1 MVATDIKKRKRP
13 SYVCTNCKKK
23 KIRCDK
29 DLPCGQCV
37 RAECASSCVFEV
49 SENNR
54 IEKKS
59 PPSMPYM
66 VSAKRPLEFKKS
78 EKVSRNG
85 NQNQE
90 EEATS
95 ELAMLKN
102 KIREIEQ
109 KLQNNEEN
117 TQQPLPHIRDRNV
130 YIPVQTN
137 GNRSNFS
144 SVQLPLNFKR
154 DSMSIPSIT
163 SSEPRFPFDMS
174 NGTSSSPSSFQLPGI
189 FGKDP
194 LVQLPPLKSNAHSSA
209 STSSSHSTSATSL
222 LGSPKNQSVSSNSP
236 ISEPCYVD
244 VHALTGKNPYRNH
257 NDVINFYANYTSI
270 HEKDSL
276 RRINFGPFAWA
287 TLMRRDLGLS
297 ILWDYIVETN
307 DKNAASHN
315 TAVFSSNK
323 AINSYVNSSG
333 NNPDMAFEKRALEA
347 DGYDDLLS
355 YERRKQ
361 MIAKK
366 SKINQN
372 TLPLG
377 LTFYDG
383 NLDRELQLIDK
394 IKIILPKKKVIWLLV
409 RRFFTKLY
417 PYLPYV
423 DEVYFKTAI
432 SIIIGEFSLEN
443 EPITNLR
450 VEKRLDLAHVGIL
463 LIMLRLSYLS
473 LFSNKNSINER
484 NLNSEAPC
492 ADKEVQYLLSNP
504 INFETID
511 VAQLCLDQ
519 FQLLRRANVTVFQLA
534 MFMRIYHTY
543 APEDGDGA
551 DGGDSQVMTSMLIQ
565 MGYSL
570 GFHREPTKFKDA
582 CNDRKINHLAR
593 KIWLYL
599 VVSDIYQA
607 QSFGNPLNID
617 PNSFDTKVPWYE
629 AGSENIVDTN
639 RDKLVTA
646 SFFHCA
652 SGTFAL
658 REILDRVLDVKNG
671 VNMAE
676 LCKLLSNHELS
687 MVETFGT
694 LEECLKPEQI
704 PGAESTLNMKV
715 KFYLSLKAFYISI
728 YFHLYHFYEHRDIEL
743 CYFYVKKLILIAIG
757 DIMPNYYALLGEN
770 ESVFALVVNPT
781 LELVIHRTI
790 EILLACIV
798 RVNFN
803 IHNAKDN
810 ADHDKNMQVDKA
822 YRHAFN
828 TMCRLSSAMTRCAE
842 VAISA
847 ILKISNRYYYAWRI
861 TKSQTYL
868 LKAVTSIGFYSSNY
882 RIAQDYGLCLMAFGV
897 EMMEELTTIC
907 ECTLLKLKC
916 ELTNDECGFNPKSS
930 VANDIARSA
939 QNSDTLGFPPL
950 ISSHAHPTPMW
961 DKEHTPYDFRVD
973 YVNNQEVD
981 NLWLNML
988 ALKQDSNIDGGTLL
1002 YQNAD
1007 NTFADG
1013 KNEDDSKN
1021 ASRWNLAPEQGIE
1034 FDIFRNLGFD
1044 RLFQGSE

>member
-1 MVATDIKKRKRP
+1 
-13 SYVCTNCKKK
+13 
-23 KIRCDK
+23 
-29 DLPCGQCV
+29 
-37 RAECASSCVFEV
+37 
-49 SENNR
+49 
-54 IEKKS
+54 
-59 PPSMPYM
+59 MPYV
-66 VSAKRPLEFKKS
+66 VSAKRPLEFKES
-78 EKVSRNG
+78 NGVSRNG
-85 NQNQE
+85 NHE
-90 EEATS
+90 GEATS

-109 KLQNNEEN
+109 KLQNNDQGDRK
-117 TQQPLPHIRDRNV
+117 QQPLPHIKETNP
-130 YIPVQTN
+130 YIPGQTN
-137 GNRSNFS
+137 GSILNFS
-144 SVQLPLNFKR
+144 GPPLNFKR
-154 DSMSIPSIT
+154 DAMSLPSI
-163 SSEPRFPFDMS
+163 SSTETRLPPFDIV
-174 NGTSSSPSSFQLPGI
+174 NASSPSSSGI
-189 FGKDP
+189 HSIFKDP
-194 LVQLPPLKSNAHSSA
+194 LVQLPPLKSNTP
-209 STSSSHSTSATSL
+209 STARTYSTSATSL
-222 LGSPKNQSVSSNSP
+222 LDSPNSRSNSSNSP
-236 ISEPCYVD
+236 AGGQCRID

-257 NDVINFYANYTSI
+257 NDVINFYANYTSV

-297 ILWDYIVETN
+297 ILWDHIVETS
-307 DKNAASHN
+307 DKNAHN
-315 TAVFSSNK
+315 TTVFSSNK

-333 NNPDMAFEKRALEA
+333 NNPDTAFEKRAFEA
-347 DGYDDLLS
+347 DGYDDFLS

-361 MIAKK
+361 MIDKK

-409 RRFFTKLY
+409 RRYFTTIY

-432 SIIIGEFSLEN
+432 SIIIGEFSLED
-443 EPITNLR
+443 ERVANLR
-450 VEKRLDLAHVGIL
+450 IEKRLDLAHVGIL

-484 NLNSEAPC
+484 NLKSEAPC
-492 ADKEVQYLLSNP
+492 VDAEIQYLLCNP
-504 INFETID
+504 INFEAID

-519 FQLLRRANVTVFQLA
+519 FQLLRRANITVFQLA
-534 MFMRIYHTY
+534 MFMRIYHMY

-607 QSFGNPLNID
+607 QSFGNPMNID

-629 AGSENIVDTN
+629 AGSENIIDTN

-652 SGTFAL
+652 SGIFSL
-658 REILDRVLDVKNG
+658 REILERVLDVKNG
-671 VNMAE
+671 AQMAE
-676 LCKLLSNHELS
+676 LCNLLSNHEMS
-687 MVETFGT
+687 IVDTFGT
-694 LEECLKPEQI
+694 LEECLKPEPI
-704 PGAESTLNMKV
+704 SGAQSDLNMKV
-715 KFYLSLKAFYISI
+715 KFYLSIKAFYISI

-743 CYFYVKKLILIAIG
+743 CFFYVKKLILIAIG

-770 ESVFALVVNPT
+770 EHVFALLINPT
-781 LELVIHRTI
+781 LELVIHRSI
-790 EILLACIV
+790 EIFLAWII
-798 RVNFN
+798 RINFN
-803 IHNAKDN
+803 IHNLKEN
-810 ADHDKNMQVDKA
+810 ADHDKSMQNDKS

-828 TMCRLSSAMTRCAE
+828 TMCRLSSALTRCAE

-861 TKSQTYL
+861 TKSQTFL
-868 LKAVTSIGFYSSNY
+868 LKAVTSIGFYSNNY
-882 RIAQDYGLCLMAFGV
+882 RVAQDYGLCLMAFGV
-897 EMMEELTTIC
+897 EMMEELTAIC
-907 ECTLLKLKC
+907 EFTLRKLKC
-916 ELTNDECGFNPKSS
+916 KLTDESDLAPKSNVS
-930 VANDIARSA
+930 SDISDPARNY
-939 QNSDTLGFPPL
+939 NSLYVDSPL
-950 ISSHAHPTPMW
+950 LSSNVNPSPMW
-961 DKEHTPYDFRVD
+961 YKEHTPYDFRVD

-981 NLWLNML
+981 NLWFNML
-988 ALKQDSNIDGGTLL
+988 ALKQDNNIDGTFNKDGLPS
-1002 YQNAD
+1002 QNAE
-1007 NTFADG
+1007 NVFADG
-1013 KNEDDSKN
+1013 KNEDDVKGQN
-1021 ASRWNLAPEQGIE
+1021 GNRWNLTPEQGIE
-1034 FDIFRNLGFD
+1034 FDIFSNLGFD
-1044 RLFQGSE
+1044 RLFQGAE